1 MNETSAKEWLTKAW
15 HHFSSGRLLY
25 EADHYTDVIAVDFH
39 YAVEVALKSILALQ
53 NKKIVKTHDLIE
65 ISELIQDYIEFDLEE
80 TKLLIL
86 ISTYHLRGSYPPR
99 DRKMPSREELKDVL
113 EFTETLFQDVCKRLN
128 IKESEVKI

>member
-65 ISELIQDYIEFDLEE
+65 ISELIQDYIEFDLED